1 MTNTTFVV
9 LRCVIL
15 IIKVVIS
22 LTSRN
27 KLVIVIEHYCL
38 LIFINYT
45 CSKNF
50 GVPKFSVTKNFG
62 DF

>member
-1 MTNTTFVV
+1 MMSNTFVV
-9 LRCVIL
+9 LCCVIL

-27 KLVIVIEHYCL
+27 KLVIVMNIITHA
-38 LIFINYT
+38 
-45 CSKNF
+45 SKNF

-62 DF
+62 DY

>member
-1 MTNTTFVV
+1 MTNNTFVV
-9 LRCVIL
+9 LCCVI
-15 IIKVVIS
+15 IR

-27 KLVIVIEHYCL
+27 KLVIVMNIIVYSFS
-38 LIFINYT
+38 LIPHA
-45 CSKNF
+45 SKNF